1 MSKIIKV
8 RKPIILK
15 FKDKEIKLPKDL
27 KEQIEIFWKN
37 AVKENP
43 NLYNGKDYV
52 VEEVTETGEKIEMTV
67 VKTDY
72 AHYLYDER
80 VGIQEERYRCCSPWG
95 GILLLTKDNYFVI
108 GEMNNTTS
116 IPYCLQI
123 SGGGIDIA
131 DIKNGIIDINSNIK
145 RELKEEL
152 NLNLDDIDYKLE
164 FIEYPS
170 ETRNAY
176 GFIAIGKINQTK
188 DELKQYFEEYKEYLI
203 RNNLEVE
210 FNKLIFL
217 KKGNAL
223 QELDALPNYKRPY
236 LRDLIKE
243 LLEYND
249 WYKKLLKQIK
259 NT

>member
-249 WYKKLLKQIK
+249 
-259 NT
+259 